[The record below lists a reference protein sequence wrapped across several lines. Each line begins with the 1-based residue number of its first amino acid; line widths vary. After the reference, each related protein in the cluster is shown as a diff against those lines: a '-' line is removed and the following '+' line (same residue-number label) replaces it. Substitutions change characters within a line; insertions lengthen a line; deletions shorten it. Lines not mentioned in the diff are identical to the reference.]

1 MSTETTLIQELM
13 HNANVSG
20 QNPLERRLADT
31 AVWFYSNK
39 DRIAR
44 DNLAARQAFLE
55 KAFWIQLE
63 INALLLERLRKVG
76 GSEGLWLPSGML
88 MNGDVHEFS

>member
-1 MSTETTLIQELM
+1 MSARVLIEELM

-20 QNPLERRLADT
+20 QQPLERRLADT

-39 DRIAR
+39 DSIAR

-55 KAFWIQLE
+55 KAFWVQLE
-63 INALLLERLRKVG
+63 LIAMLLDRMRKST
-76 GSEGLWLPSGML
+76 GSEYLWLPKGML
-88 MNGDVHEFS
+88 HENGKEFS

>member
-1 MSTETTLIQELM
+1 MSEEVLIKELM
-13 HNANVSG
+13 HNARVSG
-20 QNPLERRLADT
+20 QQTLEKRLADT
-31 AVWFYSNK
+31 AVWFYSNR

-63 INALLLERLRKVG
+63 INALLLERLRKAT
-76 GSEGLWLPSGML
+76 GSSHLWLPKGML
-88 MNGDVHEFS
+88 SDNVREFA